1 MEKKIAIAML
11 TLALAISTTACN
23 SAKEPSNK
31 DSIKSE
37 EDAEPLKEELPEET
51 ENETSESNIS
61 DDIETEKVP
70 SVEPTYE
77 DGSTEKEIQNY
88 AVNIIIENYE
98 DTDIQQIEINEN
110 LGTEEGGDYIIL
122 ARLTWNMK
130 NSGATS
136 KKMLEMY
143 SSDFAARIGTE
154 QPTVNE
160 VAIFWTVPYLDNANA
175 KWSYERMN
183 EGMYLSDNM
192 MDSVFNQ

>member
-51 ENETSESNIS
+51 ENDTSEPDIS
-61 DDIETEKVP
+61 DDVDLKEIP
-70 SVEPTYE
+70 SVEPAYE

>member
-51 ENETSESNIS
+51 ENDTSEPDIS
-61 DDIETEKVP
+61 DDVDLKEIP
-70 SVEPTYE
+70 SVEPAYE

-88 AVNIIIENYE
+88 AVNIIIDNYT
-98 DTDIQQIEINEN
+98 DTDIEQMEINEN
-110 LGTEEGGDYIIL
+110 LGTEEDGDYIIL
-122 ARLTWNMK
+122 ARLTWNTK
-130 NSGATS
+130 NSGTS
-136 KKMLEMY
+136 SKEMLEMY
-143 SSDFAARIGTE
+143 SSDFAARIGAE
-154 QPTVNE
+154 QPAVNE

-175 KWSYERMN
+175 KWAYERKD

-192 MDSVFNQ
+192 MDSVFSQ

>member
-51 ENETSESNIS
+51 ENDTSEPDIS
-61 DDIETEKVP
+61 DDVDLKEIP
-70 SVEPTYE
+70 SVEPAYE

-88 AVNIIIENYE
+88 AVNIIIENYT
-98 DTDIQQIEINEN
+98 DTDIEQMEINEN
-110 LGTEEGGDYIIL
+110 LGTEEDGDYIIL
-122 ARLTWNMK
+122 ARLTWNTK
-130 NSGATS
+130 NSGTS
-136 KKMLEMY
+136 SKEMLEMY
-143 SSDFAARIGTE
+143 SSDFAARIGAE
-154 QPTVNE
+154 QPAVNE

-175 KWSYERMN
+175 KWAYERKD

-192 MDSVFNQ
+192 MDSVFSQ

>member
-51 ENETSESNIS
+51 ENDTSEPDIS
-61 DDIETEKVP
+61 DDVDLKEIP
-70 SVEPTYE
+70 SVEPAYE

-88 AVNIIIENYE
+88 AVNIINDNYT
-98 DTDIQQIEINEN
+98 DTDIEQMEINEN
-110 LGTEEGGDYIIL
+110 LGTEEDGDYIIL
-122 ARLTWNMK
+122 ARLTWNTK
-130 NSGATS
+130 NSGTS
-136 KKMLEMY
+136 SKEMLEMY
-143 SSDFAARIGTE
+143 SSDFAARIGAE
-154 QPTVNE
+154 QPAVNE

-175 KWSYERMN
+175 KWAYERKD

-192 MDSVFNQ
+192 MDSVFSQ

>member
-51 ENETSESNIS
+51 ENDTSEPDIS
-61 DDIETEKVP
+61 DDVDLKEIP
-70 SVEPTYE
+70 SVEPAYE

-88 AVNIIIENYE
+88 AVNIIIDNYT
-98 DTDIQQIEINEN
+98 DTDIEQMEINEN
-110 LGTEEGGDYIIL
+110 LGTEEDGDYIIL
-122 ARLTWNMK
+122 ARLTWNTK
-130 NSGATS
+130 NSGTS
-136 KKMLEMY
+136 SKEMLVMY
-143 SSDFAARIGTE
+143 SSDFAARIGAE
-154 QPTVNE
+154 QPAVNE

-175 KWSYERMN
+175 KWAYERKD

-192 MDSVFNQ
+192 MDSVFSQ